1 MIVKLSEKITCKFD
15 LRKFATYGLD
25 MEDPTVNKN
34 FQNEKDI
41 NEAAYQVLREWRT
54 SQDNDKVAYKNLCEA
69 LKDKDV
75 NMKAHIQ
82 NVLEAMWNKKMSK
95 GK

>member
-1 MIVKLSEKITCKFD
+1 MILKLSQKITCTND
-15 LRKFATYGLD
+15 LRSLATFGLEI
-25 MEDPTVNKN
+25 EDPTVNKN
-34 FQNEKDI
+34 LHNEKDI

-54 SQDNDKVAYKNLCEA
+54 SQDNDKVVYKNLCEA
-69 LKDKDV
+69 LRDKDV

-95 GK
+95 AN